1 MFRLLT
7 KLRAAKAEKARHAA
21 ALAHWDAKARKLT
34 QVQHGTRAA
43 LREANHAALRA
54 SVAR

>member
-1 MFRLLT
+1 MFHLLS
-7 KLRAAKAEKARHAA
+7 KLRAARAEKARKAA
-21 ALAHWDAKARKLT
+21 ALAHLEAKARKLT
-34 QVQHGTRAA
+34 QVQHSTRAA

>member
-1 MFRLLT
+1 MNFLR
-7 KLRAAKAEKARHAA
+7 KIRAAKAEKARKAA
-21 ALAHWDAKARKLT
+21 ALAHLDAKARKLT
-34 QVQHGTRAA
+34 QVQQRTRAA

>member
-1 MFRLLT
+1 MFHLLS
-7 KLRAAKAEKARHAA
+7 KLRAAKAEKARKAA
-21 ALAHWDAKARKLT
+21 ALAHLDAKARKLT
-34 QVQHGTRAA
+34 QVQQRTRAA

>member
-1 MFRLLT
+1 MFNF
-7 KLRAAKAEKARHAA
+7 LRKIRAVRAEKARKAA
-21 ALAHWDAKARKLT
+21 ALAHLDAKARKLT
-34 QVQHGTRAA
+34 QVQHSTRAA

>member
-1 MFRLLT
+1 MFHLLS
-7 KLRAAKAEKARHAA
+7 KLRAAKAEKARKAA
-21 ALAHWDAKARKLT
+21 ALAHLDAKARKLT
-34 QVQHGTRAA
+34 QVQQSTRAA